1 MSMLPVKRAAEITES
16 PPQRWLV
23 ESLWTQQAVGIV
35 CAQPKS
41 GKSWLALDFAV
52 SVASGTPVLDRF
64 AVPDPGPVLVFP
76 AEDAVTV
83 VRDRLAGICRH
94 RDVDFDTLDVW
105 LIDSSVLRLDV
116 PGDCESLE
124 ETVAEYQPRLL
135 ILDPLIRLHQSDENS
150 ATEIAKILSFLRHV
164 QRKYATAI
172 MLIHHA
178 RKAGTGDPGLGL
190 RGSTELRA
198 WSDTNLYIRH
208 RRGQELVV
216 EHRAAAAPEPVR
228 LGLNADDES
237 AVHVALEGAPPAT
250 PDLGERVLELLGTT
264 KGALS
269 RESIRRDVGARNQT
283 VGETLTTLLEEGRIE
298 KVGTDYRL
306 TNEHTSRSQDQTRP
320 ADTDALLGSNV
331 VTTGR

>member
-23 ESLWTQQAVGIV
+23 ESLWTQQAVGIL

-64 AVPDPGPVLVFP
+64 AVTEPGPVLVFP

-94 RDVDFDTLDVW
+94 RGVDFETLDVW
-105 LIDSSVLRLDV
+105 LIDSSVLRLDI

-124 ETVAEYQPRLL
+124 ETVADYQPRLL

-178 RKAGTGDPGLGL
+178 RKNGAGDP
-190 RGSTELRA
+190 
-198 WSDTNLYIRH
+198 
-208 RRGQELVV
+208 V
-216 EHRAAAAPEPVR
+216 AANRDLSAP
-228 LGLNADDES
+228 
-237 AVHVALEGAPPAT
+237 VHMMVP
-250 PDLGERVLELLGTT
+250 
-264 KGALS
+264 
-269 RESIRRDVGARNQT
+269 
-283 VGETLTTLLEEGRIE
+283 
-298 KVGTDYRL
+298 
-306 TNEHTSRSQDQTRP
+306 RSSSVQ
-320 ADTDALLGSNV
+320 
-331 VTTGR
+331 

>member
-1 MSMLPVKRAAEITES
+1 MSLLPVKRAADITES

-23 ESLWTQQAVGIV
+23 ESLWTQQAVGIL

-64 AVPDPGPVLVFP
+64 PVPDPGPVLVFP

-94 RDVDFDTLDVW
+94 RGVDFTTLEVW
-105 LIDSSVLRLDV
+105 LIDSSVLRLDA

-124 ETVAEYQPRLL
+124 ETVAAYQPRLL

-164 QRKYATAI
+164 QRKYETAI

-178 RKAGTGDPGLGL
+178 RKHGTGDPGLGL

-198 WSDTNLYIRH
+198 WSDTNLYIRY

-228 LGLNADDES
+228 LGLSTDDDS
-237 AVHVALEGAPPAT
+237 AVHVAIEESPPAA
-250 PDLGERVLELLGTT
+250 PQLSERILNVLGGLE
-264 KGALS
+264 GALS
-269 RESIRRDVGARNQT
+269 RESLRQQVGARNQT
-283 VGETLTTLLEEGRIE
+283 VGETLSALVAEGRIE
-298 KVGTDYRL
+298 KVGTNYRL
-306 TNEHTSRSQDQTRP
+306 RSEP
-320 ADTDALLGSNV
+320 PP
-331 VTTGR
+331 